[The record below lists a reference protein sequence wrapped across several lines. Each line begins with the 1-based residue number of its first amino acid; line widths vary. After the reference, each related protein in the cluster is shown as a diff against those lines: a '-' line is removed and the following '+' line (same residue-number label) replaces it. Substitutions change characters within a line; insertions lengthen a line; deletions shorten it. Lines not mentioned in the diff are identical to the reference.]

1 MCRVTMGGV
10 TPPPNGTLEILLKT
24 GIQWGRGNIYCMS
37 NDRVIPVMWYLLTHS
52 DKKVD
57 VSCDLHSN

>member
-1 MCRVTMGGV
+1 
-10 TPPPNGTLEILLKT
+10 
-24 GIQWGRGNIYCMS
+24 MS

-57 VSCDLHSN
+57 VSCDLQSN